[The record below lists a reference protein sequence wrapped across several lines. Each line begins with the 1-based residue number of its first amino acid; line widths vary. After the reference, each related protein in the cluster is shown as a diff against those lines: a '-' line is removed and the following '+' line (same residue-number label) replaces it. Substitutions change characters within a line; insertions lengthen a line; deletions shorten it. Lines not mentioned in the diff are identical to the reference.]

1 MSNQIF
7 YQHWSSPCGPMSIAS
22 LGDELV
28 MSDWIEGWHRQTILN
43 RFDRLLKPVWID
55 ETTPVISEAIKE
67 LQQYF
72 NRERTDFDLPVRLIG
87 TPFQI
92 KIWLALQKIPY
103 GEIKTYGDIAQAIG
117 QPKANR
123 AVGGAVGQNPLSIVV
138 PCHRVLGNRNAL
150 TGYGGGMLAK
160 EKLLEIEGIFPNIL

>member
-1 MSNQIF
+1 M
-7 YQHWSSPCGPMSIAS
+7 
-22 LGDELV
+22 
-28 MSDWIEGWHRQTILN
+28 
-43 RFDRLLKPVWID
+43 WID

-117 QPKANR
+117 QPKTNR

>member
-1 MSNQIF
+1 M
-7 YQHWSSPCGPMSIAS
+7 CIAS

-138 PCHRVLGNRNAL
+138 PCHRVLGNRNTL

>member
-7 YQHWSSPCGPMSIAS
+7 YQHWSSPCGPMCIAS

-87 TPFQI
+87 TPSQI
-92 KIWLALQKIPY
+92 KIWLALQ
-103 GEIKTYGDIAQAIG
+103 
-117 QPKANR
+117 
-123 AVGGAVGQNPLSIVV
+123 
-138 PCHRVLGNRNAL
+138 
-150 TGYGGGMLAK
+150 
-160 EKLLEIEGIFPNIL
+160 

>member
-1 MSNQIF
+1 M
-7 YQHWSSPCGPMSIAS
+7 CIAS

>member
-7 YQHWSSPCGPMSIAS
+7 YQHWSSPCGPMCIAS

-103 GEIKTYGDIAQAIG
+103 GEIKTYGDIAQALG

>member
-1 MSNQIF
+1 M
-7 YQHWSSPCGPMSIAS
+7 CIAS

-117 QPKANR
+117 QPKTNR

>member
-1 MSNQIF
+1 M
-7 YQHWSSPCGPMSIAS
+7 CIAS

-160 EKLLEIEGIFPNIL
+160 EKLLEIEGIFPNLL